1 MCTFIWRTS
10 LSHGSLMLGSGFSF
24 ILCFIFD
31 SFSCKIFTLTN
42 LFFCNVSSFSPIEC
56 VSHHGHWSF
65 HLWKSDLSVWG
76 RHPLE
81 WLSVIPPPPV
91 IRILCNSFP
100 VSGVLFQGI
109 KYGTV
114 TGVLFPDLGYKKTLI
129 SALFACS
136 WLSFSWSHHPG
147 EIKSPYRELP
157 CGEAHG
163 QEVKELMSPAISHQ
177 GPDACQQLHRGAWNW
192 SIQVLDATVRSTKEA
207 VNFNIQRNL
216 ILEPFSSP
224 STQQFTSGVFA
235 ILHCL
240 FFFPSKDNP
249 NVVRCKRIYGHYSL
263 ILRFMFAKY
272 FATIC

>member
-1 MCTFIWRTS
+1 MS

-31 SFSCKIFTLTN
+31 SFSCKIFMLTN
-42 LFFCNVSSFSPIEC
+42 RFFCNVSSFSSIEC
-56 VSHHGHWSF
+56 VSHHGRWSF

-81 WLSVIPPPPV
+81 WLSVIPPPSV
-91 IRILCNSFP
+91 ICILCNSFP

-129 SALFACS
+129 SALFTCS

-192 SIQVLDATVRSTKEA
+192 SPCRLLWHHARRLVSAPESETPAKPCPDSCPWKLWDSKRLKLLSLGIICYTATADKYS
-207 VNFNIQRNL
+207 
-216 ILEPFSSP
+216 
-224 STQQFTSGVFA
+224 
-235 ILHCL
+235 L
-240 FFFPSKDNP
+240 FFYHLCLYFTCSIFPRAFRTGGIQP
-249 NVVRCKRIYGHYSL
+249 
-263 ILRFMFAKY
+263 
-272 FATIC
+272 